1 MSQYISASMRIPMID
16 IQFRDLSYEVHIG
29 YRKQKKQ
36 ILKNLD
42 GLFKAGELTAIMGMS
57 GAGKSTLLNILSGF
71 QQEGLTG
78 RIDYIGN
85 KGKQHLN
92 KHKKDSCYIQQTDH
106 LYDLFTVQETIMI
119 AACLKIGNVTHVFR
133 QMLTDNILKTLN
145 LMNTKNTRINRLS
158 GGQKKRLSIALEL
171 IGNPPIMFLDE
182 PTTGL
187 DSLSTLQCISTL
199 QTLAKNGRTII
210 CTIHQPSAA
219 VYQMFDHIYLMVDGQ
234 CTYADTPANTIS
246 YFARQGFQCPQ
257 YHNPADYIL
266 EVVCGEYG
274 DCNSQLITAA
284 KHYCQR
290 TVTPLKL
297 RMFKEASFNERNAN
311 ILSKIKPPSEMMKFI
326 ILLRRSMLLLY
337 RDWTTIHLKVVIQFI
352 VAILLGLTF
361 NHVGDDGSKTM
372 SNFGYLI
379 ASVMNIMYTTMIPTV
394 LKFPLELTILRKEH
408 FNNWYQ
414 LKTYYIATLVTTLP
428 LQILFS
434 FIYSSISYVLTSQPM
449 EWYRFFMFLLILT
462 MTSLISESIG
472 LGLGVIFNVINGMFF
487 GSIMLCMMLCLSGYM
502 IFFSH
507 MPVILYYVSYI
518 NYYRHA
524 FEGIVQAIYG
534 FHREKLRCPSHIDY
548 CHLRIPSMILQELSM
563 SKPMFWFDV
572 TMLFAWFVIV
582 RIIVYVLLKRKLS
595 KLY

>member
-1 MSQYISASMRIPMID
+1 MKTRMID
-16 IQFRDLSYEVHIG
+16 IQFKDLSYEVSIG
-29 YRKQKKQ
+29 YRRQKKQ

-42 GLFKAGELTAIMGMS
+42 GLFKAGELTAIMGTS

-106 LYDLFTVQETIMI
+106 LHDLFTVHENMMI
-119 AACLKIGNVTHVFR
+119 AAHLKIGNVTDVFR
-133 QMLTDNILKTLN
+133 EMMTDNILKKLN
-145 LMNTKNTRINRLS
+145 LMKTKNTRINRLS

-187 DSLSTLQCISTL
+187 DSLSTLQCISAL
-199 QTLAKNGRTII
+199 QALAKNGRTII

-219 VYQMFDHIYLMVDGQ
+219 VYQMFNHIYLMVDGQ
-234 CTYADTPANTIS
+234 CAYADSPANTIS
-246 YFARQGFQCPQ
+246 YFARQDFQCPQ

-266 EVVCGEYG
+266 EVVSGEYG

-297 RMFKEASFNERNAN
+297 RMFKEASFDQRNAN
-311 ILSKIKPPSEMMKFI
+311 VLSKMKPPSEMMKFL
-326 ILLRRSMLLLY
+326 ILLHRSMLLLH
-337 RDWTTIHLKVVIQFI
+337 RDWTTTYLKIIIQFI
-352 VAILLGLTF
+352 IAILFGLTF
-361 NHVGDDGSKTM
+361 SHVGDDGSKTI
-372 SNFGYLI
+372 SNFGYML
-379 ASVMNIMYTTMIPTV
+379 ASVLNFMYTTMIPTV
-394 LKFPLELTILRKEH
+394 LKFPSELTILRKER

-414 LKTYYIATLVTTLP
+414 LKTYYMATLVSTLP
-428 LQILFS
+428 LQILFT
-434 FIYSSISYVLTSQPM
+434 FIYSSISYLLTSQPLD
-449 EWYRFFMFLLILT
+449 WYRYFIFLLILVLA
-462 MTSLISESIG
+462 SLISEGIG
-472 LGLGVIFNVINGMFF
+472 LGLGVTFNVINGMFF
-487 GSIMLCMMLCLSGYM
+487 GAFLICTMLCLSGYM

-518 NYYRHA
+518 NYFRHS

-534 FHREKLRCPSHIDY
+534 FHREKLSCPSHINY

-563 SKPMFWFDV
+563 SKSMLWFDL
-572 TMLFAWFVIV
+572 TMLVAWFVIV

-595 KLY
+595 KFD

>member
-1 MSQYISASMRIPMID
+1 ID

-42 GLFKAGELTAIMGMS
+42 GLFKAGELTAIMGTS

-78 RIDYIGN
+78 KIDYIGN
-85 KGKQHLN
+85 KGKQHLK
-92 KHKKDSCYIQQTDH
+92 KHKEDSCYIQQTDY
-106 LYDLFTVQETIMI
+106 LYDLFTVEENMMI
-119 AACLKIGNVTHVFR
+119 AAYLKIGNVTHVFR
-133 QMLTDNILKTLN
+133 QMLTDNILKKLN
-145 LMNTKNTRINRLS
+145 LLKTKNTRINRLS

-187 DSLSTLQCISTL
+187 DSLSTLQCISAL

-219 VYQMFDHIYLMVDGQ
+219 VYQMFDHIYLIVDGQ
-234 CTYADTPANTIS
+234 CAYADTPANTIS

-266 EVVCGEYG
+266 EVVNGEHG

-297 RMFKEASFNERNAN
+297 RIFKEASFDERNSN
-311 ILSKIKPPSEMMKFI
+311 VLSKMKPPSEKMKFI
-326 ILLRRSMLLLY
+326 ILLRRSMLLLH
-337 RDWTTIHLKVVIQFI
+337 RDWSMIQLKVIMQVL
-352 VAILLGLTF
+352 VGILFGLIF
-361 NHVGDDGSKTM
+361 HDIGDDGSKTI
-372 SNFGYLI
+372 NNIGYLV
-379 ASVMNIMYTTMIPTV
+379 ASVLNFMYTTMIPTV

-434 FIYSSISYVLTSQPM
+434 FIYLSISYVLTGQPM
-449 EWYRFFMFLLILT
+449 EWYRYFMFLFILALA
-462 MTSLISESIG
+462 SLISENVG
-472 LGLGVIFNVINGMFF
+472 LCLGIIFNVINGMFF
-487 GSIMLCMMLCLSGYM
+487 GATVLSMMLCLSGYM
-502 IFFSH
+502 IFFKD
-507 MPVILYYVSYI
+507 MPVFFYYVSYI

-534 FHREKLRCPSHIDY
+534 FHREKLGCPSHINY

-563 SKPMFWFDV
+563 SKPMFWFDI

-582 RIIVYVLLKRKLS
+582 RIIVYVLLKRKL
-595 KLY
+595 